1 MTDHLIEPPLVVA
14 SWYLGVGFT
23 SRASGEA
30 SYPTAVRAGLV
41 CTMMIVFEYRVG
53 PAPMLRYF
61 KQTEPCLT
69 TSIKLCRKVLSCII
83 RCSALLW
90 GSPRLCHH
98 KTTSLF
104 STLRPDRKPMTHSLP
119 PLLTPSLLSLRV
131 AGLTP

>member
-53 PAPMLRYF
+53 PAPMLLYF
-61 KQTEPCLT
+61 KQTGPYLT
-69 TSIKLCRKVLSCII
+69 ANSNSVGRYYHAS
-83 RCSALLW
+83 SAALLYS
-90 GSPRLCHH
+90 GAHPVCAVIRRPHC
-98 KTTSLF
+98 
-104 STLRPDRKPMTHSLP
+104 LRRFAQIGNP
-119 PLLTPSLLSLRV
+119 
-131 AGLTP
+131 